1 MSKLGKRLINAA
13 KSETKPIRKCP
24 ESQWGE
30 GPGCGSESRQGV
42 ARRKGSRALHAK
54 RSQF

>member
-24 ESQWGE
+24 ENQWGE